1 MARLML
7 VAVLVLGPLGLGG
20 RAEAATFT
28 VASTEDMVDAL
39 PGDGLCATATGT
51 CTLRAAVQETNSL
64 GGTNTVLLPAGT
76 YTLTIP
82 GADEDLAATGDLDIM
97 TDLTVTGADRS
108 STIIDGNGLDRV
120 FHHLDLFPT
129 STRFVLSHVTVR
141 NGTASQ
147 GAAIASYAM
156 GELAL
161 SDCTITENHG
171 DDAVFADSSGFAMSD
186 IEVSRNTG
194 TGMVLG
200 GPGTLQAVTVTANG
214 GTGIDV
220 QADTT
225 LTDGLIAD
233 NGGAGLSDLGEGSIV
248 PVCNLLQLTHTRVL
262 RNGRGIVLGT
272 ECNLFCTDCVI
283 ADNSGDGIG
292 SDGGMYLED
301 SSVTGNGGGGIFA
314 GGHGANL
321 YGVTLSGNHNT
332 FPGGAMFISTF
343 VLHEDGSTDAEPV
356 IIDRTTISGNSAD
369 GGGGGVFRDRGA
381 LVISNS
387 TIVGNTAT
395 TGSGGGIAIV
405 DNPFDASPPAPTT
418 IENTIVGGNGD
429 GSGGAP
435 DCAGALVSNGHNL
448 IQSLAGCSLTGDLA
462 SSIFGRDP
470 LLGPLTDNGGP
481 TLTRA
486 LLAGSPAIDAGPATC
501 GDVDQRGRPRPQFV
515 TCDIGAYEFAPA
527 CSPPF
532 PAKGSCQTAD
542 PERSRLLLKDDV
554 DPTRSKL
561 TWKWRNSGPAT
572 KADFG
577 SPTSSTDV
585 TWCIGD
591 DAGNILSSAVAPAG
605 GICFDAP
612 CWREMNAG
620 FSYKDRDLSPQGI
633 QGITLR
639 AAPSGAGRL
648 SVKGKGKGLN
658 LSMPAL
664 PMTPPVTVRLARSDS
679 PICWEATF
687 SSPRRNDGQQFTA
700 KSD

>member
-1 MARLML
+1 MVTLML
-7 VAVLVLGPLGLGG
+7 VAVLLLGPLGLGW

-51 CTLRAAVQETNSL
+51 CTLRAAVQETNSQ

-82 GADEDLAATGDLDIM
+82 GADEDLAATGDLDVAN
-97 TDLTVTGADRS
+97 DLTVTGADRS

-120 FHHLDLFPT
+120 FHFTHLDLFPT
-129 STRFVLSHVTVR
+129 FTRFVLSHVTVR

-147 GAAIASYAM
+147 GAAIASDAM
-156 GELAL
+156 GELVL

-194 TGMVLG
+194 TGMVLSQTSG
-200 GPGTLQAVTVTANG
+200 SPGTLQAVTVTANG
-214 GTGIDV
+214 GTGIV
-220 QADTT
+220 ARADTT
-225 LTDGLIAD
+225 LTDGFIAD
-233 NGGAGLSDLGEGSIV
+233 NAGAGLSVLGEGSIV
-248 PVCNLLQLTHTRVL
+248 PVCSSTGVTQTRFL
-262 RNGRGIVLGT
+262 RNGVGIVLGT
-272 ECNLFCTDCVI
+272 ECFLFCTDCVI

-292 SDGGMYLED
+292 SDGGMLLED

-321 YGVTLSGNHNT
+321 YGVTLSGNH
-332 FPGGAMFISTF
+332 GGGMFISTF
-343 VLHEDGSTDAEPV
+343 VRHEDGSTDAEPV
-356 IIDRTTISGNSAD
+356 IIDRTTISGNS
-369 GGGGGVFRDRGA
+369 GSGVIRGRGA

-395 TGSGGGIAIV
+395 AGSGGGIAIG
-405 DNPFDASPPAPTT
+405 DPSSPAT
-418 IENTIVGGNGD
+418 IENTIVAGNDD

-435 DCAGALVSNGHNL
+435 DCAGAVVSNGHNL

-481 TLTRA
+481 TFTRA

-501 GDVDQRGRPRPQFV
+501 GDVVSDVDQRGLPRPQFV

-532 PAKGSCQTAD
+532 PARGSCQTAD
-542 PERSRLLLKDDV
+542 PERSRLVLKDDV
-554 DPTRSKL
+554 DPARSKL
-561 TWKWRNSGPAT
+561 TWGWRNSGPAK

-605 GICFDAP
+605 GICFNAP
-612 CWREMNAG
+612 CWREVNAG

-648 SVKGKGKGLN
+648 SVKGKGLN
-658 LSMPAL
+658 LPLPAL
-664 PMTPPVTVRLARSDS
+664 PMTPPVTVRLVRSDS